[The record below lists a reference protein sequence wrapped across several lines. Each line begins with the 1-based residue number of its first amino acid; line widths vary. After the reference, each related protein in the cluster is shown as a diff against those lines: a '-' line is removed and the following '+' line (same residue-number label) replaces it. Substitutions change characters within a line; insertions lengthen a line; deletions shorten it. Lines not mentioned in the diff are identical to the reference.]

1 MEVAEKA
8 TCGTPPELSDGGD
21 PPKSSGIIG
30 SNVRPSYWAVAL
42 YWAVAPYWASALYWA
57 SAPPDSSGAPYW
69 APAASTAGDPP
80 YWASAPYWAPAAS
93 TGKGDPPKST
103 GKGASPFTA
112 VGGRLP
118 GNFPTV
124 RAPVAARLAS
134 LAS

>member
-8 TCGTPPELSDGGD
+8 TCGDPPELSGGGD

-42 YWAVAPYWASALYWA
+42 YWAV
-57 SAPPDSSGAPYW
+57 
-69 APAASTAGDPP
+69 
-80 YWASAPYWAPAAS
+80 APYWAPAAS